1 MPGQFRY
8 MLQARD
14 GTMARLVAVAFTLL
28 GLAIAGPAHA
38 ADISGVWLTDTA
50 DAHIRVAKC
59 GANMCGTIIWL
70 KEPKD
75 PRTGKMATDEHNHD
89 PAKRSRPLLG
99 IQVALD
105 FHPSSEDPAKY
116 VGRFYNADDGS
127 TYAGSISQQGADAL
141 RVEGCLLMFCQA
153 QIWTRVKH

>member
-1 MPGQFRY
+1 MTRF
-8 MLQARD
+8 
-14 GTMARLVAVAFTLL
+14 VAVAFAFL
-28 GLAIAGPAHA
+28 GLAGPSHA
-38 ADISGVWLTDTA
+38 ADISGLWLTDTA
-50 DAHIRVAKC
+50 DAHIRMAKC

-75 PRTGKMATDEHNHD
+75 PQTGKVLTDVHNHD

-99 IQVALD
+99 IQIAID
-105 FHPSSEDPAKY
+105 FHPLPEDPATF
-116 VGRFYNADDGS
+116 VGQFYNADDGN
-127 TYAGSISQQGADAL
+127 TYRGSISQPNPDAL

>member
-1 MPGQFRY
+1 
-8 MLQARD
+8 
-14 GTMARLVAVAFTLL
+14 MARLVAVAFTLL
-28 GLAIAGPAHA
+28 GLAIVGPSHA
-38 ADISGVWLTDTA
+38 ADISGVWLTNTA
-50 DAHIRVAKC
+50 DAQIRMAKC
-59 GANMCGTIIWL
+59 GAHMCGTIIWL

-75 PRTGKMATDEHNHD
+75 PRTGKMPTDEHNHD

-105 FHPSSEDPAKY
+105 FRPSPQDPGKY
-116 VGRFYNADDGS
+116 VGQFYNADDGS
-127 TYAGSISQQGADAL
+127 TYEGSISQQSADAL